1 MVFGRLTLRVTVT
14 FMAELTDF
22 LRENYSDEQLLVGVA
37 ADAKLIKLGVNDAVS
52 SMGTYVAFKTY
63 EYELAFSV
71 LRFYDGNAVYR
82 VGTIETVN

>member
-1 MVFGRLTLRVTVT
+1 MVFERLTLQITVTV
-14 FMAELTDF
+14 MAELTDF

-52 SMGTYVAFKTY
+52 SMGTYVAFKAY
-63 EYELAFSV
+63 EYELAFCV
-71 LRFYDGNAVYR
+71 LRFDDGNAVYR